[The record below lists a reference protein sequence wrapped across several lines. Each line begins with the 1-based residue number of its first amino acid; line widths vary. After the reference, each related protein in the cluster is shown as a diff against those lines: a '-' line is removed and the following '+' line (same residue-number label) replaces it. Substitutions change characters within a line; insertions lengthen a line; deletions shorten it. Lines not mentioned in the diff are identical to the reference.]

1 MTETPGSCVSENAT
15 LSQLDTYDD
24 VALNELMCA
33 LNAPMEDE
41 SEIVTVTSA
50 PPGINRYAMFSSVFI
65 CEVRSKMDHH
75 THRIL

>member
-1 MTETPGSCVSENAT
+1 M
-15 LSQLDTYDD
+15 
-24 VALNELMCA
+24 ALNELNCA

-65 CEVRSKMDHH
+65 CEVR
-75 THRIL
+75 R